1 MLDIRTT
8 RLRITEPRRQRTEG
22 GMRRLFIAV
31 ATAAVVGLTGVP
43 SAGAAPANGI
53 VIDRAASTLD
63 VTENVHCRPYRH
75 WHSWGFGYGCRR
87 GWYGGYWRHH
97 HRHYYHRHWYGQRGH
112 WHGGHGRWHGGHSGH
127 GHGHGHGHGRRH

>member
-1 MLDIRTT
+1 
-8 RLRITEPRRQRTEG
+8 
-22 GMRRLFIAV
+22 MRRLFIAV

-75 WHSWGFGYGCRR
+75 WHRWGYGYGCRR
-87 GWYGGYWRHH
+87 GWYGGGWYWRHH
-97 HRHYYHRHWYGQRGH
+97 HRHYYHRHWYGHRGH
-112 WHGGHGRWHGGHSGH
+112 WHGHRGHWH
-127 GHGHGHGHGRRH
+127 GHGHHGHGRRH